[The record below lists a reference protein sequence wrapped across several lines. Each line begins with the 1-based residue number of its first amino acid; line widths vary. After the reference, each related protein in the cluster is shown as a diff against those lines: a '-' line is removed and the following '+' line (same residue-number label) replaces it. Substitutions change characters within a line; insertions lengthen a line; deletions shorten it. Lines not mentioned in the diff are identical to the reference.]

1 MTIVDGA
8 VERAITSLEKDL
20 AVVRDQIDNVAAS
33 EASLDSKIEK
43 RKAELERCE
52 KRLQAMQ
59 KIKYVKVPLYQKP
72 IKIFWV
78 THKFFQTC
86 LSS

>member
-8 VERAITSLEKDL
+8 VERAIASLEKDL

-33 EASLDSKIEK
+33 EASLDSKIDK
-43 RKAELERCE
+43 KKSELERCE

-59 KIKYVKVPLYQKP
+59 KIKY
-72 IKIFWV
+72 IF
-78 THKFFQTC
+78 
-86 LSS
+86 